1 MQSIAQM
8 PALESQLYFDV
19 FQAFLASY
27 GEEANNKA
35 RSMALLEVIKL
46 AKALEIKRFWIED
59 DYQLLIQ
66 ILLKKASFKSWELQ
80 LTIRK

>member
-1 MQSIAQM
+1 
-8 PALESQLYFDV
+8 
-19 FQAFLASY
+19 
-27 GEEANNKA
+27 
-35 RSMALLEVIKL
+35 MALLEVIKL